1 MIQEYKQQRHSR
13 EKDVSQKE
21 RLIGSFL
28 QKMWI
33 LLMYNRSVLMLAI
46 AINKRKKER
55 PRGAKKRGRGRADDF
70 SKYP

>member
-1 MIQEYKQQRHSR
+1 MGPDLTPVRIPKILILNVQEGFMSDIVHL
-13 EKDVSQKE
+13 SQD
-21 RLIGSFL
+21 
-28 QKMWI
+28 
-33 LLMYNRSVLMLAI
+33 NRSVLMLAI